1 MIFQKTKGIHID
13 GRKSMSK
20 RAPLEV
26 YTDPEFVYI
35 HLQQQSMPMTRL
47 VNIGDQVNMGQIV
60 ARLENACELNVHA
73 SVSGEVTAIKKVW
86 HSSGKMVD
94 AIEIKNDFKN
104 TLDQSLKAHKNAE
117 GLSRDDLVELMLA
130 SGLRGLGGACFPTHI
145 KYRSKRP
152 LDTVIINAVE
162 CEPYLT
168 SDYSFIIHHPEKLV
182 KGLTYMMKTAG
193 ASKGVIAIKNYNQD
207 LKKAILPHLE
217 GHQNIFFYETED
229 VYPAGWE
236 KYIVERITGKTYQ
249 NLPSEV
255 GVIVNNSA
263 TAITFA
269 DVVDLG
275 LPLVKRPVTIT
286 GEGIKEPKNFLVP
299 IGTKVSELV
308 AKCGGYT
315 EDIDPKKSYYIAGG
329 PMTGTAILIDDLI
342 VNDAVGAVIVKPTVD
357 KIHPECLGC
366 GQCADVCPV
375 YLTPTEIKRALE
387 FKNTDLLKQL
397 GADKCIQ
404 CGLCSY
410 ICPSHVEITDAVV
423 KAKALLKKGEKED
436 EICRR

>member
-1 MIFQKTKGIHID
+1 MIFQKTKGVHID
-13 GRKSMSK
+13 GRKRMSK
-20 RAPLEV
+20 HAPLEV
-26 YTDPEFVYI
+26 YSNPEFVYI
-35 HLQQQSMPMTRL
+35 HLQQQSMPMKRL
-47 VNIGDQVNMGQIV
+47 VNVGDQVKMGQVV
-60 ARLENACELNVHA
+60 ARLENACEVNVHA
-73 SVSGEVTAIKKVW
+73 SISGEVTAIKKVW

-94 AIEIKNDFKN
+94 AIEIKNDFKD
-104 TLDQSLKAHKNAE
+104 TIDDSIKAHKNAT
-117 GLSRDDLVELMLA
+117 GLSREDLVEMMFE

-145 KYRSKRP
+145 KYRSKKP

-168 SDYSFIIHHPEKLV
+168 CDYSLILQYPEKLV
-182 KGLTYMMKTAG
+182 KGLSYMMKTAG
-193 ASKGVIAIKNYNQD
+193 ASKGVIAIKNYNQE
-207 LKKAILPHLE
+207 LKKAILPYLE

-236 KYIVERITGKTYQ
+236 KYIVERITGKTYYT
-249 NLPSEV
+249 LPSEV
-255 GVIVNNSA
+255 GVVVNNSA

-269 DVVDLG
+269 DVVDIG
-275 LPLVKRPVTIT
+275 LPLVKRPITIT

-299 IGTKVSELV
+299 IGVKVSELV
-308 AKCGGYT
+308 EKCGGYKD
-315 EDIDPKKSYYIAGG
+315 DIDPKKSYYIAGG

-342 VNDAVGAVIVKPTVD
+342 VNDAVGAVIVKPVVE
-357 KIHPECLGC
+357 KLHPECLGC

-387 FKNTDLLKQL
+387 YKNTDLIKLL

-410 ICPSHVEITDAVV
+410 VCPSHVEITDAVI
-423 KAKALLKKGEKED
+423 KAKALLKKGEKAD
-436 EICRR
+436 EICKR